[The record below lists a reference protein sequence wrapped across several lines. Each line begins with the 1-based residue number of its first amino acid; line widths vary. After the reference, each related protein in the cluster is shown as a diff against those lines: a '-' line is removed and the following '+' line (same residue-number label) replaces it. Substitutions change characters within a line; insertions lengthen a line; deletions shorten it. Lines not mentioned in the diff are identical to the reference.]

1 MTSLEEGES
10 VQVTLYWWA
19 TEAGLHDVT
28 LSLDPTEQYEDP
40 DRTDNDYT
48 FSFQIDERPVQP
60 MLRFL
65 PGAAGTQP
73 EVPLPGVPFDIQIRV
88 DNLGQTEATN
98 LNLGLERLTDD
109 IGWQRLSDQPVS
121 LVPGSS
127 TTSGYAFARFAD
139 IADEEGAVSY
149 RAVLSGSGVELA
161 HAELRFNVSVGLIDV
176 SGSRSSVSLS
186 TGEVPVDFV
195 GLEDGGLMFT
205 TVNGEL
211 HVRTVTSSLSMP
223 GGVLLEETWGGELA
237 VHQRDDGLVQVAWTR
252 RSLSV
257 EGYVLTD
264 VAMTSFSAAGKT
276 TTKHYHMPAL
286 KLSEGSY
293 YGLDFDQHDGT
304 MVLAGYHR
312 DLSTSGSWQDITSI
326 FVVSSSTPD
335 KGVSW
340 SSPINVLSNIDIRPA
355 DAQPLAV
362 GLGDEYL
369 HVLYQEYRDDV
380 SGIERVGMMYTHG
393 DVSEASWSFQ
403 YSIGDDAST
412 PVLQVLVEDEE
423 DRLVAS
429 WIEGQG
435 KTATVV
441 TASSN
446 SVWSDDVVQRTTAP
460 GVSNIALALR
470 EEGVYLYHD
479 EINIYGPVTRMGF
492 VADEQGSARQGLS
505 NMLFDGFMFGIGV
518 MEDDTMVTT
527 VSPTGSYSIS
537 KVVSLK
543 GTSNTVPAPGLMDTL
558 FEYLPGGSDE
568 TKLRILGVS
577 VLIFVAFLGAVV
589 VMVRRSHTELEEL
602 EAALES
608 ESDAVELMIV
618 PEDDQGP
625 LLLVEHDEDVLTV
638 QESAA
643 TVTVE
648 DEEAS
653 LAQELEKKLEE
664 GEGNAR
670 LERRMKRK
678 QQREMAAILEQ
689 GLPPLPVLETQPLP
703 LGELPPP
710 QPLPLPEIKREATCP
725 SCQATFTVKDLMLK
739 STACPVCQTK
749 FEM

>member
-1 MTSLEEGES
+1 M
-10 VQVTLYWWA
+10 
-19 TEAGLHDVT
+19 
-28 LSLDPTEQYEDP
+28 
-40 DRTDNDYT
+40 
-48 FSFQIDERPVQP
+48 
-60 MLRFL
+60 
-65 PGAAGTQP
+65 
-73 EVPLPGVPFDIQIRV
+73 
-88 DNLGQTEATN
+88 
-98 LNLGLERLTDD
+98 
-109 IGWQRLSDQPVS
+109 
-121 LVPGSS
+121 
-127 TTSGYAFARFAD
+127 
-139 IADEEGAVSY
+139 
-149 RAVLSGSGVELA
+149 
-161 HAELRFNVSVGLIDV
+161 
-176 SGSRSSVSLS
+176 
-186 TGEVPVDFV
+186 
-195 GLEDGGLMFT
+195 
-205 TVNGEL
+205 
-211 HVRTVTSSLSMP
+211 
-223 GGVLLEETWGGELA
+223 
-237 VHQRDDGLVQVAWTR
+237 HQRDDGLVQVAWTR

-264 VAMTSFSAAGKT
+264 VAMTSISAAGKT
-276 TTKHYHMPAL
+276 TPKHYHMPAL

-326 FVVSSSTPD
+326 FVVSSSAPD

-527 VSPTGSYSIS
+527 VSPSGSYSIS

-625 LLLVEHDEDVLTV
+625 LLSVEDDEDVLTV

-643 TVTVE
+643 TLTVE

-664 GEGNAR
+664 GAGNAR